1 MLAGIHTF
9 MGDYSGVYEN
19 ENIVDEEATTDL
31 MLLCKSY
38 NIVYSILVAV
48 ITLNKPNQQ
57 IKECVYVH
65 TFADL
70 GDIWNFSLDD

>member
-1 MLAGIHTF
+1 MFSTGLHRVSSVLTIVLYMLAGIHTF

-38 NIVYSILVAV
+38 NIVL
-48 ITLNKPNQQ
+48 
-57 IKECVYVH
+57 
-65 TFADL
+65 
-70 GDIWNFSLDD
+70 